1 MTHSGLIPVAQ
12 KASNIMPWRGSMSL
26 TFAKGHWPDHAVFVC
41 VQQYP
46 KAVTRS
52 MGKRENLLAN
62 PATVGAHFHKTAKS
76 LLALDIVGDVR
87 DMRLML
93 GVDLVAD

>member
-1 MTHSGLIPVAQ
+1 
-12 KASNIMPWRGSMSL
+12 
-26 TFAKGHWPDHAVFVC
+26 
-41 VQQYP
+41 
-46 KAVTRS
+46 

-93 GVDLVAD
+93 GVGLVAD